1 MFHGVEALQHSF
13 ARSRALAL
21 AAALAAG
28 APPAFDVALSDET
41 DETDVL
47 EPPAFD
53 VALKDGRSM
62 DIRVHGPLGASKLEA
77 SGEAVGALELTAAAA
92 SLTDEYLMRDAIRRN
107 QTQSDAISRAAAA
120 SLTDEYLEE
129 LASTVILIG
138 SVLDA
143 RIR

>member
-92 SLTDEYLMRDAIRRN
+92 SLTDEYL
-107 QTQSDAISRAAAA
+107 
-120 SLTDEYLEE
+120 EE

>member
-28 APPAFDVALSDET
+28 APPAFDVALSDETDVTDVLEPPAFDVALFDET

-92 SLTDEYLMRDAIRRN
+92 SLTDEYL
-107 QTQSDAISRAAAA
+107 
-120 SLTDEYLEE
+120 EE

>member
-28 APPAFDVALSDET
+28 APPAFDVALSDETDET

-92 SLTDEYLMRDAIRRN
+92 SLTDEYLWGRGWAPW
-107 QTQSDAISRAAAA
+107 
-120 SLTDEYLEE
+120 
-129 LASTVILIG
+129 
-138 SVLDA
+138 
-143 RIR
+143 